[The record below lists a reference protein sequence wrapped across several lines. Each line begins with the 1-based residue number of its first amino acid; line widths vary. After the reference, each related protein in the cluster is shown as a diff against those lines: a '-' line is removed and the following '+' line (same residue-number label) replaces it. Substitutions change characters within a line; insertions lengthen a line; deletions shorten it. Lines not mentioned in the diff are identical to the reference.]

1 MLTRIPMQKKKNEK
15 KPISY
20 DFFEREYSSFIP
32 YKSEQIK
39 AKNNKTC

>member
-1 MLTRIPMQKKKNEK
+1 MLTRIPMQKKNEK